1 MEHMQPGGVPDF
13 MHANLGG
20 SVFDSFP
27 CAVVVWN
34 RERRATVVNRA
45 AREMF
50 GFEPGEL
57 EAKSSL
63 WMDGIHA
70 EDGDLFRAAWNKLM
84 AGEKRISCDYRF
96 IRGEK
101 KFWIRDV
108 SVCRDGDDGA
118 GRTITS
124 VYADVSDLHRERR
137 RDWDDRRFEEIGDI
151 IDSMVHGIKNDLQI
165 ISSGFDLMCLTTGSE
180 VTDYQSLL
188 ESIQRISRT
197 ILELREFFSPREP
210 KFSRASPKA
219 ILEELVRDTQT
230 KLRRQ
235 NIELRV
241 RCQGA
246 MPLVR
251 LDWNEFRTVL
261 GQVIEFAGFLLPS
274 GGQLE
279 LKIGVQEHQGKH
291 QIGLQISCASATS
304 LTIKENDVFR
314 PFLKVNGR
322 QAGLGI
328 ALAKQILGRHNGDI
342 SFQKPNPRRGLFTI
356 SLEAN

>member
-1 MEHMQPGGVPDF
+1 SKEDMQAGGWADF
-13 MHANLGG
+13 MDGRLTGG
-20 SVFDSFP
+20 VFDSLP

-50 GFEPGEL
+50 GFEAGEL

-63 WMDGIHA
+63 WVDGIHA
-70 EDGDLFRAAWNKLM
+70 EDRDLFRAAWNKLM

-108 SVCRDGDDGA
+108 SVCRDSDDGA

-124 VYADVSDLHRERR
+124 VYVHVSDLRRERR
-137 RDWDDRRFEEIGDI
+137 RDSDERHVEEIGDI

-180 VTDYQSLL
+180 VSDYQSLL

-197 ILELREFFSPREP
+197 ILELREFFSPPEP

-219 ILEELVRDTQT
+219 ILEELVRDTQA
-230 KLRRQ
+230 KLGRQ
-235 NIELRV
+235 NIELRIRSQGPMAPV
-241 RCQGA
+241 RIA
-246 MPLVR
+246 
-251 LDWNEFRTVL
+251 WNEL
-261 GQVIEFAGFLLPS
+261 GK
-274 GGQLE
+274 QLDE
-279 LKIGVQEHQGKH
+279 RV
-291 QIGLQISCASATS
+291 
-304 LTIKENDVFR
+304 
-314 PFLKVNGR
+314 
-322 QAGLGI
+322 
-328 ALAKQILGRHNGDI
+328 
-342 SFQKPNPRRGLFTI
+342 
-356 SLEAN
+356 